1 MRGDHWIHDG
11 GTAWCAA
18 QQRSD
23 QKITSNIS
31 NVLHL
36 SHSLWSTLN
45 GYDWINFMHT
55 YSPIATT
62 TIKFHRKSKN
72 NIDRWHSLP
81 QKWWKKLSH
90 IYLTRFVF
98 HLLFTSRKTR
108 QTAAPHFIYPLNIP
122 KDSVFDTH
130 CRGVKV
136 CCTHLSRQGN
146 VRWGQEIQRDS
157 RLFEKQNQKKNCK

>member
-1 MRGDHWIHDG
+1 MMLVVQPDCLMCSTTTKWSKNHVQYIKCV
-11 GTAWCAA
+11 AP
-18 QQRSD
+18 
-23 QKITSNIS
+23 
-31 NVLHL
+31 L
-36 SHSLWSTLN
+36 SLSLWSTLN

-55 YSPIATT
+55 YSTTAT

-81 QKWWKKLSH
+81 QKRWKKLSH

-146 VRWGQEIQRDS
+146 VRWGQEIQKR
-157 RLFEKQNQKKNCK
+157 FEAFWKT